1 MTKVLL
7 QGTLD
12 TKEEDCEW
20 LISRL
25 NQLNIETVTV
35 DVGSFSQSSLAD
47 ITSDEVIRAA
57 GEDPDALR
65 SRKDRGEMLEVL
77 GRGAAEITKQLIQEE
92 EVHGF
97 LSFGGSG
104 GSSVAAP
111 VMQVFPVGFPK
122 LLVST
127 MASGDISPYVGGVDA
142 TLMYSVVDVAGINSI
157 SQKVLGNAAS
167 AIAGMAKNFEE
178 TRHQTPS
185 KPVVAISM
193 FGLTTPAAREAKEHL
208 TGLGYEVQIFHATG
222 AGGKSMEKL
231 IESDLVAGVLDLT
244 TTELADD
251 LVGGVLTAGPR
262 RLEMAGKKGIPQVV
276 SMGALD
282 MINFGPEETVPP
294 KFEGRNFV
302 VHNASVTLMR
312 TNMEENAELGRR
324 IGSKLAAV
332 TGPTRVFIPLR
343 GFSGIDAKGKQFWDP
358 EADARAISELKE
370 ALGDSSVPVI
380 EKDCNINDEGFG
392 LALAEELHTLISNK

>member
-97 LSFGGSG
+97 LSFCGSG
-104 GSSVAAP
+104 GSAVAAP

-157 SQKVLGNAAS
+157 SQKVLGNPAS

-178 TRHQTPS
+178 TRHQTPN

-208 TGLGYEVQIFHATG
+208 
-222 AGGKSMEKL
+222 AGIGGQVPCSG
-231 IESDLVAGVLDLT
+231 VAVC
-244 TTELADD
+244 A
-251 LVGGVLTAGPR
+251 
-262 RLEMAGKKGIPQVV
+262 
-276 SMGALD
+276 
-282 MINFGPEETVPP
+282 FG
-294 KFEGRNFV
+294 
-302 VHNASVTLMR
+302 SV
-312 TNMEENAELGRR
+312 
-324 IGSKLAAV
+324 
-332 TGPTRVFIPLR
+332 
-343 GFSGIDAKGKQFWDP
+343 
-358 EADARAISELKE
+358 
-370 ALGDSSVPVI
+370 
-380 EKDCNINDEGFG
+380 
-392 LALAEELHTLISNK
+392 

>member
-1 MTKVLL
+1 
-7 QGTLD
+7 
-12 TKEEDCEW
+12 
-20 LISRL
+20 
-25 NQLNIETVTV
+25 VT
-35 DVGSFSQSSLAD
+35 
-47 ITSDEVIRAA
+47 
-57 GEDPDALR
+57 
-65 SRKDRGEMLEVL
+65 
-77 GRGAAEITKQLIQEE
+77 
-92 EVHGF
+92 
-97 LSFGGSG
+97 
-104 GSSVAAP
+104 AP
-111 VMQVFPVGFPK
+111 LFP
-122 LLVST
+122 
-127 MASGDISPYVGGVDA
+127 
-142 TLMYSVVDVAGINSI
+142 
-157 SQKVLGNAAS
+157 
-167 AIAGMAKNFEE
+167 
-178 TRHQTPS
+178 
-185 KPVVAISM
+185 
-193 FGLTTPAAREAKEHL
+193 GLTISKRYTTLKDA

-282 MINFGPEETVPP
+282 MVNFGPEETVPP

-324 IGSKLAAV
+324 IGSKLAAA